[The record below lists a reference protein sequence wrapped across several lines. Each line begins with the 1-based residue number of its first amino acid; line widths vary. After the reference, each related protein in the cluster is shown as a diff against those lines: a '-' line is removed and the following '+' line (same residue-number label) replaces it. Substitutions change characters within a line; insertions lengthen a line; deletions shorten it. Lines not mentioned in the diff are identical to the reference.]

1 MKLRERREWLDV
13 LDNIK
18 GGEQPL
24 PDAVTFQGHRMSVTR
39 VPDPLQACPPRD

>member
-24 PDAVTFQGHRMSVTR
+24 VTFHGHRMSVTR
-39 VPDPLQACPPRD
+39 VPDLLQACPPRD